1 MNISEKHEIFE
12 IEVLEKLKNERLI
25 ESLVFGGGSMLRLCH
40 ELKRYSVDLDFW
52 RIKNIPVDTLFDK
65 FQHFFKQGYD
75 VTDAQIKHFTLLF
88 EIRSAHFP
96 KRLKIEIR
104 KEIQDCDFQEKI
116 AYSNFSTK
124 QVALKAHTL
133 KQTMK
138 NKIAALLDRGEI
150 RDGFDI
156 EFLLRQGTPLPEL
169 TGNEVS
175 KLIKRI
181 HAFKAK
187 DFKVKL
193 GSVLEGDIRKYYIE
207 NKFSFFREKLQIC
220 SQKIE
225 KGLAIDS

>member
-1 MNISEKHEIFE
+1 MNIFEKHEIFE

-25 ESLVFGGGSMLRLCH
+25 EPLVFGGGSMLRLCH

-52 RIKNIPVDTLFDK
+52 RIKSVPVDALFDK
-65 FQHFFKQGYD
+65 FQHFFKQEYD

-104 KEIQDCDFQEKI
+104 KEIQEWDFQEKI
-116 AYSNFSTK
+116 AYSKFSTK
-124 QVALKAHTL
+124 QVVLKAHTL
-133 KQTMK
+133 EQTMK
-138 NKIAALLDRGEI
+138 NKIAALMERGEI

-156 EFLLRQGTPLPEL
+156 EFLLRQGIPLPEL
-169 TGNEVS
+169 TKNEIS
-175 KLIKRI
+175 KLINRI

-207 NKFSFFREKLQIC
+207 NRFNFFRQKLSSPSRVI
-220 SQKIE
+220 
-225 KGLAIDS
+225 A

>member
-1 MNISEKHEIFE
+1 MNIFEKHEIFE

-25 ESLVFGGGSMLRLCH
+25 DPLVFGGGSMLRLCH

-52 RIKNIPVDTLFDK
+52 RIKSVPVDALFDK
-65 FQHFFKQGYD
+65 FQHFFKQEYD

-104 KEIQDCDFQEKI
+104 KEIQDWDFQEKI
-116 AYSNFSTK
+116 AYSKFSTK
-124 QVALKAHTL
+124 QVVLKAHTL
-133 KQTMK
+133 EQTMK
-138 NKIAALLDRGEI
+138 NKIAALMERGEI

-156 EFLLRQGTPLPEL
+156 EFLLRQGIPLPEL
-169 TGNEVS
+169 TKNEIS
-175 KLIKRI
+175 KLINRI

-193 GSVLEGDIRKYYIE
+193 GSVLEGDIRKYYVE
-207 NKFSFFREKLQIC
+207 NRFSFFRQKLSSPSRTI
-220 SQKIE
+220 
-225 KGLAIDS
+225 A